1 MLDPY
6 RMIVINLFFSIL
18 VLAGIVFYKF
28 IYPRKKINFFFLL
41 LLISILPVI
50 SILRTGAYESGD
62 FDIHIYRTMAFYS
75 SLSQGH
81 LMPSWAENL
90 NATYGYPLFIFNY
103 TLPYYILSFFHF
115 VGFSFISS
123 LKIFLGLNLI
133 LSGVF
138 MYKMSKELFKNNL
151 AAFASAIFYIF
162 VPYHLIATHFKITIG
177 EILAYTLIPVIFTF
191 LNRLIKKGNSIDL
204 LITGLFFGLLALS
217 HIFIA
222 IILVPVFFVYIIFHL
237 RFKLKSL
244 FYFVSIFLI
253 GSLISSYQWAPPLI
267 YSKYLFIHL
276 YPINTAALYY
286 PSIKNLLY
294 SNWRFGLLFQGP
306 KGEISSLIGYAQLL
320 IVLSTFFLLLKNKIP
335 KINKPDII
343 AWLTLFTILVLLMI
357 PVSKQLWINLP
368 LISDAGV
375 HRLLIL
381 VSLCTSILAGYFVLT
396 NAKRKWLIWAIIL
409 FAVFSTILNWG
420 QRRVIPQ
427 INDSVLA
434 EKLPYST
441 AKGEAHFYAN
451 TRWVNPKH
459 PWFSQIPSSH
469 LEISNGKAQITNLER
484 LSTEHKYLVNAST
497 PITVKEN
504 TLYFPGWTATSNGK
518 PIDIGPDKNGVIT
531 FSLPKGNNRINL
543 NYNDLFLFKISKLIS
558 SLSITLLIFTS
569 IIYYLKRLKQKA

>member
-1 MLDPY
+1 MV
-6 RMIVINLFFSIL
+6 R
-18 VLAGIVFYKF
+18 
-28 IYPRKKINFFFLL
+28 INFF
-41 LLISILPVI
+41 
-50 SILRTGAYESGD
+50 
-62 FDIHIYRTMAFYS
+62 
-75 SLSQGH
+75 
-81 LMPSWAENL
+81 
-90 NATYGYPLFIFNY
+90 
-103 TLPYYILSFFHF
+103 
-115 VGFSFISS
+115 
-123 LKIFLGLNLI
+123 
-133 LSGVF
+133 
-138 MYKMSKELFKNNL
+138 
-151 AAFASAIFYIF
+151 SA
-162 VPYHLIATHFKITIG
+162 
-177 EILAYTLIPVIFTF
+177 
-191 LNRLIKKGNSIDL
+191 
-204 LITGLFFGLLALS
+204 
-217 HIFIA
+217 
-222 IILVPVFFVYIIFHL
+222 
-237 RFKLKSL
+237 
-244 FYFVSIFLI
+244 
-253 GSLISSYQWAPPLI
+253 Q
-267 YSKYLFIHL
+267 YLFIHL

-320 IVLSTFFLLLKNKIP
+320 IVLSTFFLLLKNKIS

>member
-320 IVLSTFFLLLKNKIP
+320 IVLSTFFLLLKNKIS